1 MRTLETITMPILLFP
16 EGYISAF
23 WDHNF
28 EIRIG
33 FQGLGQSDPRHEV
46 GWPVQSTATLHAWDK

>member
-1 MRTLETITMPILLFP
+1 MRSLETVATPILLFP

-28 EIRIG
+28 EIRIASKNW
-33 FQGLGQSDPRHEV
+33 LGQD
-46 GWPVQSTATLHAWDK
+46 